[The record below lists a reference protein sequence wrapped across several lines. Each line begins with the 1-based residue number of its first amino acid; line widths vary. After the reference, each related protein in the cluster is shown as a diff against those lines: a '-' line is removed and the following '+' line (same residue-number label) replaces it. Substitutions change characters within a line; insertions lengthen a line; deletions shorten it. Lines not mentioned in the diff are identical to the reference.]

1 MDAAGEITGSLQ
13 TKYADVEQFFNL
25 KKENEALRS
34 RLNELQNRLPENF
47 QSADTSKRILVD
59 SVPFD
64 TSGERRRYLYMD
76 ALVVNNSIAQPNN
89 YITVHRGSKQGVEP
103 TMVVVG
109 PEGVVG
115 DVIDVSENFATVKSM
130 LHRQSRISAQLKNT
144 GISGRIEWDGK
155 NPQRVQLIDIPKSV
169 KLKPGD
175 TVLTSRY
182 SNYPP
187 GIMIGT
193 VQKII
198 PEQSSNNYL
207 IHVKPSTDFSRLQNV
222 FVVKNLQY
230 KEQKEL
236 EQRLQQKKK

>member
-13 TKYADVEQFFNL
+13 TKYADVEHFFNL

-47 QSADTSKRILVD
+47 QSADTSKRIVVD

-89 YITVHRGSKQGVEP
+89 YITVHRGSKQGIEP
-103 TMVVVG
+103 QMVVVG
-109 PEGVVG
+109 PNGVVG

-175 TVLTSRY
+175 TVLTSPY

-187 GIMIGT
+187 GMMIGT